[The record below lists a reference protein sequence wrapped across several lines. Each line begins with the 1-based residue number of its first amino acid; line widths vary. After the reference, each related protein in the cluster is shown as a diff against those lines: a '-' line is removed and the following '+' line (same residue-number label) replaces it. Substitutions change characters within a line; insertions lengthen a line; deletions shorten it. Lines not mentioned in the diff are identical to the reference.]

1 MKTPLFTVAFIL
13 ANLLVYALEPASAG
27 SAFFSHYGLVP
38 AAFARTGDLTPVF
51 TSLFL
56 HNPETLAHIA
66 GNMAFLAVFGSLVER
81 ELGAVRFAAL
91 YLAAGFAGG
100 LLHVLVDPSSTT
112 PLVGAS
118 GAVFGVLAVA
128 GAVRP
133 RLLGFAVAFAGV
145 EIWHA
150 LAGGDAGVSFGAHLG
165 GFAAGVLAVGA
176 LRATGSEALE
186 AA

>member
-1 MKTPLFTVAFIL
+1 MPVITLILVALNCL
-13 ANLLVYALEPASAG
+13 AFLAEPASTG

-38 AAFARTGDLTPVF
+38 AAFARTGDLHPVF

-56 HNPETLAHIA
+56 HNPTGLVHIA
-66 GNMAFLAVFGSLVER
+66 GNMAFLAVFGAVVER
-81 ELGAVRFAAL
+81 ELGGIRFLAV

-128 GAVRP
+128 AAVRP

-150 LAGGDAGVSFGAHLG
+150 VTGGTGDVSFGCHLG
-165 GFAAGVLAVGA
+165 GFAAGVLAVAA

-186 AA
+186 AT